1 MNARLRSIVVASKRL
16 TKIMVWI
23 ERAGLRTMGDE
34 DFDAL
39 RREFAG
45 VPERA
50 LRQAV
55 RETGLL
61 LAPLV
66 EGVRQD
72 TFENLSRTLI
82 AMQGEYEAALAG
94 GNLERARHCRSMV
107 MMAKDHARLA
117 SRKRP
122 EKLEM
127 VEWMRVWLENP
138 PVFDVWCKLKKHDGC

>member
-1 MNARLRSIVVASKRL
+1 MNAQLRSIAVASKRL

-23 ERAGLRTMGDE
+23 ERAGLRTIGDE

-50 LRQAV
+50 LRQAM
-55 RETGLL
+55 RDTGLL

-72 TFENLSRTLI
+72 TFENLARTLI
-82 AMQGEYEAALAG
+82 AMQGEYEAALAAG
-94 GNLERARHCRSMV
+94 DLERARHCRSMV
-107 MMAKDHARLA
+107 IMAKDHARLA

-122 EKLEM
+122 EKIEM

-138 PVFDVWCKLKKHDGC
+138 PVFAVWCKLKKHDGC